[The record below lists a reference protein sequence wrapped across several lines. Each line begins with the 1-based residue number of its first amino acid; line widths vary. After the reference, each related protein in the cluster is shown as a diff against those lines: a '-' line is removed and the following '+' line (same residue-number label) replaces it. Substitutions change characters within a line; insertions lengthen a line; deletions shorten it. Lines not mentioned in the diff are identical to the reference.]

1 MEDRSDVRAVGGL
14 DSSREEASSARFGWT
29 SLMLACEKG
38 HVEIVRLLVEK
49 GADLEAR
56 SKSAAVSVFLV
67 KRQLLTR
74 FCIA

>member
-1 MEDRSDVRAVGGL
+1 
-14 DSSREEASSARFGWT
+14 
-29 SLMLACEKG
+29 MLACEKG